1 MQLIAALAKRGLVH
15 CDFNEF
21 NLMINEAGVV
31 TLIDFP
37 QVCGEVGKGWDWG
50 WGRGC
55 CWGFGEPGGS
65 VIRAKTI
72 HDTATATAT
81 ATDDDLCDTHG
92 PNVANPHEN
101 R

>member
-37 QVCGEVGKGWDWG
+37 QVCGEVKGWDWG
-50 WGRGC
+50 WGRAGI
-55 CWGFGEPGGS
+55 GEPGRS

-72 HDTATATAT
+72 HDTDTDTATS
-81 ATDDDLCDTHG
+81 TDDDLCDTHG
-92 PNVANPHEN
+92 PNNANPHEN